1 MQQHI
6 AHCWWTLLRSW
17 SSLASYYY
25 NEAHI
30 SVDFRPIDQRA
41 LHINT
46 KVHFDDDVASM
57 AGSSTA
63 PGSIPRICF
72 WFFRWLLY
80 ASFMPFEVNLP
91 GYGVSLLSTPVRAH
105 SFLRPVMA
113 WSMHLKSLLYH
124 CML

>member
-46 KVHFDDDVASM
+46 KVHFIDDVASM

-72 WFFRWLLY
+72 WSLRWLLY
-80 ASFMPFEVNLP
+80 ASFMPFEVNLQATVFFAVHSCP
-91 GYGVSLLSTPVRAH
+91 CSFLSSSGYGMVHALEIITLP
-105 SFLRPVMA
+105 
-113 WSMHLKSLLYH
+113 LYA
-124 CML
+124 